1 MSKRDRYTLAAGA
14 FLFLAA
20 TVFAAFGTAEAA
32 EAWRLNDR
40 CPAGFAPD
48 AEDRCRLVSLY
59 REYPSLQDRGMGGLK
74 IGLPTVRDGF
84 TAEQID
90 LGRLLFFDPLLSGD
104 GQVSCASCHQ
114 PEKGFADGLPRSV
127 GASSRSRLSG
137 GTSGCTGWVPPA
149 RQRWNK

>member
-84 TAEQID
+84 TAGPSNTYCKVHAQRPRASTFNNLCKG
-90 LGRLLFFDPLLSGD
+90 LGFR
-104 GQVSCASCHQ
+104 
-114 PEKGFADGLPRSV
+114 
-127 GASSRSRLSG
+127 
-137 GTSGCTGWVPPA
+137 
-149 RQRWNK
+149 